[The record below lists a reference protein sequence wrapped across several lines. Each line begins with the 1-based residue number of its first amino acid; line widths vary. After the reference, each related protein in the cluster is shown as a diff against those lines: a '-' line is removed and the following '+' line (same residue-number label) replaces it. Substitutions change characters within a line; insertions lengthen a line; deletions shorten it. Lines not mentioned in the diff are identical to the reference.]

1 VARVV
6 VNVMPKTEILDPQG
20 QAVLRALGRIGVNG
34 VRDVRQGKRFELDV
48 DGSVSDE
55 ELDRLA
61 STLLANT
68 VIEDYDV
75 VAKRADDSATTPVT
89 STSVNEGAN

>member
-1 VARVV
+1 MARVV

-34 VRDVRQGKRFELDV
+34 IRDVRQGKRFELDV

-75 VAKRADDSATTPVT
+75 VA
-89 STSVNEGAN
+89 

>member
-1 VARVV
+1 MAKVV

-20 QAVLRALGRIGVNG
+20 QAVVRALGRIGVSG
-34 VRDVRQGKRFELDV
+34 VADVRQGKRFELEV
-48 DGSVSDE
+48 DESVSREDLE
-55 ELDRLA
+55 KMA

-75 VAKRADDSATTPVT
+75 VI
-89 STSVNEGAN
+89 EGADAVAEGK